1 MRLVGYTDFQELLAK
16 TMSEIKSM
24 SLTTRI
30 MLGMLFGIA
39 VGLILQFILGDQKDI
54 VIPMGLFDFPIKS
67 FFVDGV
73 FNIGGQIFIASL
85 KMLVVPLVFISLVC
99 GTCSLSDPKK
109 LGRLGGK
116 SLLLYLV
123 TTAIAIT
130 VAIGFA
136 LIVSP
141 GDGVSIPTNASY
153 DAKEAPSL
161 VDVLIGMFPTNPI
174 DAMASGNML
183 QVIVFALL
191 FGIAMALSG
200 ESGKRVAALFE
211 DLNNVVLKLVTLLM
225 NLAPY
230 GVFCLMAKLF
240 TTIDVDLIKSL
251 AEYFLVVIAALLF
264 HAIVN
269 YSVILKLF
277 TGLNPVTF
285 IKKMED
291 ACMFAFSTS
300 SSSATMPVT
309 LETATKKLG
318 ANNSVASFTIPLG
331 ATINMDGTAIMQG
344 VATVFIAQVYG
355 IDLSLSD
362 YLMVIVTATLA
373 SVGTAGVPGVGLI
386 MLAMVLNQVGL
397 PVEGIAIII
406 GVDRLLDMTRTA
418 VNITGDCM
426 VTCVV
431 AKSEGE
437 LNEKVFNDP
446 DAAKKLESYPSE
458 DKTS

>member
-1 MRLVGYTDFQELLAK
+1 MTQNNK
-16 TMSEIKSM
+16 M

-30 MLGMLFGIA
+30 MLGMVTGVFLGLLF
-39 VGLILQFILGDQKDI
+39 QFILGDKED
-54 VIPMGLFDFPIKS
+54 VLIPLGLFELAVKG
-67 FFVDGV
+67 FFVDGL
-73 FNIGGQIFIASL
+73 FHIGGQIFIASL

-116 SLLLYLV
+116 SIALYLT

-130 VAIGFA
+130 VAISLA
-136 LIVSP
+136 LLVSP
-141 GDGVSIPTNASY
+141 GVGYDVPTEAAF
-153 DAKEAPSL
+153 DAKQAPTL
-161 VDVLIGMFPTNPI
+161 TQVIINMFPTNPI
-174 DAMASGNML
+174 NAMAEGNML

-200 ESGKRVAALFE
+200 EPGKRIAKVFD
-211 DLNNVVLKLVTLLM
+211 DLNTVVLKLVTILM
-225 NLAPY
+225 NLAPI

-240 TTIDVDLIKSL
+240 TTIEMGLILGL
-251 AEYFLVVIAALLF
+251 AKYFFTVLAALF
-264 HAIVN
+264 IHALIN
-269 YSVILKLF
+269 YSALLKVL
-277 TGLNPVTF
+277 TGLSPVTF
-285 IKKMED
+285 LTKMKD

-318 ANNSVASFTIPLG
+318 AHNSVASFTVPLG

-344 VATVFIAQVYG
+344 VATVFIAQVFAV
-355 IDLSLSD
+355 DLTISD
-362 YLMVIVTATLA
+362 YLMVILTATLA

-397 PVEGIAIII
+397 PVEGIAIIM

-418 VNITGDCM
+418 VNVTGDCM

-431 AKSEGE
+431 AKSE
-437 LNEKVFNDP
+437 NEFDTHVFNDP
-446 DAAKKLESYPSE
+446 NAAKNLEKL
-458 DKTS
+458 D